1 MAISYS
7 GPLPATGAWQ
17 EGDHPGQRKFIDVGP
32 IELELGGSLPDVKV
46 SYETFG
52 KLNSN
57 ASNAIFVEHAL
68 TGDSHAAG
76 LDTEGHLTRGWW
88 DGLIGDGLAIDT
100 KEWFVVCAN
109 VLGGCQGTTGPSS
122 KDSSGKRWGSRF
134 PRVTV
139 ADQVEIE
146 KRLTDQLNIERWA
159 CVMGGSMG
167 GMRVLESK

>member
-1 MAISYS
+1 MAIEYS

-146 KRLTDQLNIERWA
+146 KRLTDQLNIDRWA
-159 CVMGGSMG
+159 SVMGGSMG
-167 GMRVLESK
+167 GM